1 MRSRFSRILA
11 TGAALAMT
19 LSAPALAM
27 DAAQLNERA
36 MEAFKGVQQYT
47 VSFDGE
53 AQAIMNIV
61 QGGDAGAKAELP
73 LNGTLT
79 GTAAFSLEPLAAAE
93 QLSFS
98 GIIMGQEMSG
108 GVQAYLVSQEDG
120 SAVMYTKTD
129 FAGAEG
135 EWQASKVDAE
145 NIAQMKDGF
154 YTLRDEGVDAFIDKF
169 ANDDNTA
176 NKDQLKALAAGL
188 AAKVTENTQVNE
200 GVYNEDEILCNEAVS
215 DLTGDVLYSMIS
227 DFLTAASDAGE
238 AIDDESLSSI
248 AALTSMLNVKFT
260 TCYDQETGLPV
271 SGSLD
276 LAGSD
281 FTALGQIFSAMTQAE
296 DTAIDL
302 SVSKLCLNF
311 RADYTT
317 PVDATVPEEALTAP
331 VMEAGDPVDG
341 IETVVLGLE
350 NGENAEGNVTES
362 GAYHLE
368 DTDFDG
374 NVLAVDVAAPAG
386 MEANYASESS
396 VYFIDETIRNTVSYM
411 VITYASADEVL
422 TQEMDTTYLEGEDG
436 YSDISV
442 SETKEAVLENGNT
455 VKYGTVSYNYD
466 GYNMSRT
473 YAVIPAGDMAIELE
487 IEKMDDSFEPV
498 EVTEEDVISYAE
510 AVAIAG

>member
-1 MRSRFSRILA
+1 MRKRFRHILA
-11 TGAALAMT
+11 AGAALAMT
-19 LSAPALAM
+19 ISAPALAM
-27 DAAQLNERA
+27 DAAQLNQMA
-36 MEAFKGVQQYT
+36 AEAFKDVQQYS
-47 VSFDGE
+47 VSFEGGAE
-53 AQAIMNIV
+53 AIMNVV
-61 QGGDAGAKAELP
+61 QGEDTGAKVELP

-98 GIIMGQEMSG
+98 GIMMGQEMSG

-135 EWQASKVDAE
+135 EWQASKVNAE

-188 AAKVTENTQVNE
+188 VAKVTENTQVNE

-215 DLTGDVLYSMIS
+215 DLTGDILYSMMS

-281 FTALGQIFSAMTQAE
+281 FTALGQILGAMTQTE

-302 SVSKLCLNF
+302 RVSKLGLNL

-331 VMEAGDPVDG
+331 VMEAGDPVDEVESIVG
-341 IETVVLGLE
+341 DLE
-350 NGENAEGNVTES
+350 NGEDAEGNITES

-368 DTDFDG
+368 DSDFDG
-374 NVLAVDVAAPAG
+374 NVLAVEVAVPEG

-396 VYFIDETIRNTVSYM
+396 VYFLDETIRNTVSYM
-411 VITYASADEVL
+411 VITYSNADELL
-422 TQEMDTTYLEGEDG
+422 TQEMDTSYLEGEDG
-436 YSDISV
+436 YSDINV
-442 SETKEAVLENGNT
+442 SETKEAVLKNGNT
-455 VKYGTVSYNYD
+455 VKYGSVSYKYD

-487 IEKMDDSFEPV
+487 IEKMDESFEPV

-510 AVAIAG
+510 AVTIVG